1 MTVID
6 LFVAIYH
13 QDTEEISRIL
23 TVNPE
28 LMTQCFPND
37 DKRHTSTNELYDRCN
52 KDTILNDPHYRQED
66 ALLFAAR
73 LGHKEVCEQLIS
85 LGANVNTVNTY
96 GHNAFMSAIE
106 NYTIANFDTALMI
119 LAQPSLNLKHRSC
132 GKYDALGQTMKRM
145 KRFTSNQELLA
156 FKVQELIVALL
167 DKKQINTKTGEEA
180 PAFDLNRPQG
190 KNGETAFILA
200 CESHNWIIAV
210 YLIYKGADYSIE
222 APFLYCKRDMYSSLT
237 SNKFFPPA
245 AKEKVLQL
253 IEEAIIAVDNKYGPY
268 KHPEHLY
275 TEIDGR
281 PCKFDAK

>member
-13 QDTEEISRIL
+13 QDTEEISLIL
-23 TVNPE
+23 TANPE

-73 LGHKEVCEQLIS
+73 LGRKEVCEQLIS
-85 LGANVNTVNTY
+85 LGANVNTANTY

-106 NYTIANFDTALMI
+106 NYTTANFDTALMI

-132 GKYDALGQTMKRM
+132 GKYDALGQAMKRM
-145 KRFTSNQELLA
+145 KILGSKQELLA
-156 FKVQELIVALL
+156 YKVQELILVLI
-167 DKKQINTKTGEEA
+167 DKKQVDPKTGEET

-222 APFLYCKRDMYSSLT
+222 APFLYCKRDMYSALT

-253 IEEAIIAVDNKYGPY
+253 IEEAIIAVDNKYGAY